1 MDALQAY
8 YNNLFGIEVTT
19 LGIMTAGIFVFL
31 QILHQSF
38 SYKDMLFS
46 MRRVSVVIYA
56 ILSFFV
62 VGLTGWGSL
71 FFATATREPVP
82 WCHYTIVR
90 VVFESDFTATLVL
103 FVFLI
108 SAGLGIYVIYGTI
121 KLLNPTSL
129 LHKHLGALDNKSIAR
144 FLYRKYGVPEPFPHM
159 RIVFMALDKKGR
171 KKRPKKEEKEKEQE
185 DEAKFT
191 KEREEYERLKNDA
204 VGAPDVFEGFTNI
217 LSRAIAAGD
226 TGTVR
231 DAIAGLISTMK
242 GTLSNADSSFPI
254 NYLARYTGESLS
266 TFLEMCRRHDMWS
279 LSPQFIRA
287 SREIALLFLSVTD
300 ATPVKEILKSWKDQA
315 DTAIRDSDRPLFREI
330 IQSFKEVA
338 DKAFGKEDKSF
349 KGNSDVLDESFRC
362 LGWLA
367 ERLLAQRGLQA
378 RPVMHDSDYEDEFGV
393 LFNAIFHFQYKFNNN
408 KADAYPLIYFD
419 AVHVLFDSLLEI
431 YKQPADE
438 VRHGA
443 NIKGEIKDHLFSC
456 AHVYSSF
463 AADAIKAGNGD
474 GAALAAINLRQVYE
488 SALSAGAE
496 GVARDCLDLIV
507 TLAIR
512 VATNIDTVK
521 MGHLDNPLGN
531 LEKTILASS
540 YVGTVESAVNES
552 YRKFDEGPHDKKW
565 EYIKSLG
572 VKMGTNFGFMFDSRT
587 GQDYAKD
594 DPRRG

>member
-46 MRRVSVVIYA
+46 LRRVSVVLYA
-56 ILSFFV
+56 IASVIV
-62 VGLTGWGSL
+62 VALTGWGSL
-71 FFATATREPVP
+71 FFATATREYVP
-82 WCHYTIVR
+82 WCHYTIAR
-90 VVFESDFTATLVL
+90 VIFESDFTATFVL
-103 FVFLI
+103 FAFLV
-108 SAGLGIYVIYGTI
+108 SAALGIYVIYGSI
-121 KLLNPTSL
+121 MLLNPSSL
-129 LHKHLGALDNKSIAR
+129 LRKHLGALERNNIAK
-144 FLYRKYGVPEPFPHM
+144 FLYRKYGVPEPFPHI
-159 RIVFMALDKKGR
+159 RIVFMAMDKKGR
-171 KKRPKKEEKEKEQE
+171 KKRLKKDEKEKEEE
-185 DEAKFT
+185 DEAKYK
-191 KEREEYERLKNDA
+191 KESEEYERLKKEVVDA
-204 VGAPDVFEGFTNI
+204 PNVFEGFTNI

-231 DAIAGLISTMK
+231 DAIAGLVSTMK
-242 GTLSNADSSFPI
+242 EVLSNADSSFPS

-266 TFLEMCRRHDMWS
+266 MILEMCRRHDMWS
-279 LSPQFIRA
+279 LSPQFTRA
-287 SREIALLFLSVTD
+287 SREIALLFLNATD
-300 ATPVKEILKSWKDQA
+300 AAPVKEILKSWKDQA

-330 IQSFKEVA
+330 MQSFKEVA
-338 DKAFGKEDKSF
+338 DAAFGKEDKSF

-367 ERLLAQRGLQA
+367 ERLLAQKGLQA

-393 LFNAIFHFQYKFNNN
+393 LFNTIFHFQYKYNHN

-438 VRHGA
+438 VHHGA

-456 AHVYSSF
+456 AHIYSSF

-474 GAALAAINLRQVYE
+474 GVALASINLRQVYE

-512 VATNIDTVK
+512 VATNIDTIK

-552 YRKFDEGPHDKKW
+552 YRKFDEGLHDKKW
-565 EYIKSLG
+565 AYIKSLG
-572 VKMGTNFGFMFDSRT
+572 VKMGTNFGFMFDSLT
-587 GQDYAKD
+587 GQDYTDD
-594 DPRRG
+594 DPRRR